1 MTMTASV
8 DNVRRQGRPRLS
20 LEVKEAAAIEKIIAL
35 EQQISACSDREERR
49 RLSKAKCVYEGRLR
63 LFQQ

>member
-20 LEVKEAAAIEKIIAL
+20 LAVKEAAAIKTIIAL

-49 RLSKAKCVYEGRLR
+49 RLSKAKCVYEGRWRKL
-63 LFQQ
+63 QQ

>member
-8 DNVRRQGRPRLS
+8 DNVRRQGRPRDS
-20 LEVKEAAAIEKIIAL
+20 LEVKEARQYAKIVAL
-35 EQQISACSDREERR
+35 EQLISACSDREERR

-63 LFQQ
+63 KLQQ